1 MKWILKFLGNFRNPF
16 NLSIF
21 KIGEL
26 EFSDQDDFNLE
37 GPHEIRVKPP
47 PGFQDDLAL
56 IGSKFDP
63 SDKMEK
69 DNNPDIVS
77 LKSSQSENTAS
88 ALNPLQS
95 SFGSLNTAFNP
106 FGNLFGNLAGLGGP
120 AKTSTPALQGN
131 PLAGLTP
138 DQLRQLA
145 LLQYLQNPFA
155 LAAFQQPQPQQGG
168 IVTKSIPKYKTE
180 TVYATST
187 IPLFLGAKKF
197 FTTLTQSI
205 GMTTI
210 TEYETQ
216 TQSVSPNGGGAIGG
230 LGNLFGNQPQ
240 PSVPAFPGNVLA
252 PKPAFTITSE
262 PIIKDTVIPTTIYK
276 SVKITFR
283 NKPTTTTLT
292 STSTVSTQITS
303 YVTKTIPLSQVNP
316 TLNPFG
322 GGLGGLNGI
331 NPLAALLG

>member
-1 MKWILKFLGNFRNPF
+1 MQNY
-16 NLSIF
+16 IF
-21 KIGEL
+21 KSKGEL
-26 EFSDQDDFNLE
+26 EFSDQDDFNLD

-69 DNNPDIVS
+69 HNNPGIVS
-77 LKSSQSENTAS
+77 LKSSQDSSPATV
-88 ALNPLQS
+88 NPLQS

-106 FGNLFGNLAGLGGP
+106 FGNLFGNLGGLGGN
-120 AKTSTPALQGN
+120 TQTNTPALPNNN

-205 GMTTI
+205 GLTTI
-210 TEYETQ
+210 TEYDTQ
-216 TQSVSPNGGGAIGG
+216 TQSVAPNVGGNLGG
-230 LGNLFGNQPQ
+230 LGNIFGNQPQ
-240 PSVPAFPGNVLA
+240 PSAPAFPGNILA
-252 PKPAFTITSE
+252 PKPAFTVTSE
-262 PIIKDTVIPTTIYK
+262 AVVKDTVTETTILK

-283 NKPTTTTLT
+283 NEPITTTLT
-292 STSTVSTQITS
+292 QTSTISTQITS
-303 YVTKTIPLSQVNP
+303 YVTKTVPLSQVNP
-316 TLNPFG
+316 SINPLAGGFG
-322 GGLGGLNGI
+322 GI